1 MSFRGILMVLGLF
14 ILGVAFSGFASYSD
28 TVMHPK
34 ETVELDGKKLTGQ
47 YCSSCHGK
55 DLKGGKGPSLYE
67 KGAKL
72 SAETI
77 AQVIRDG
84 IEGNGKDSAGM
95 PAFAG
100 GKLKDEKEIKA
111 VAAYIKSLNQAE

>member
-1 MSFRGILMVLGLF
+1 MSLRGVLMVLGLF
-14 ILGVAFSGFASYSD
+14 ILGVGFSGFASYSD

-34 ETVELDGKKLTGQ
+34 EKVEIDGKKLAGQ

-55 DLKGGKGPSLYE
+55 DLKGDKGPSLYE

-77 AQVIRDG
+77 SQVIHDG

-100 GKLKDEKEIKA
+100 GKLKDEKQIQA
-111 VAAYIKSLNQAE
+111 VVAYIKSLNEAK